1 MMEMVK
7 HSLKTFGV
15 SIVKVNH
22 IQESFLYFVTSFEQ
36 QVP

>member
-1 MMEMVK
+1 MIEIVK

-22 IQESFLYFVTSFEQ
+22 IQESFLYFATSFEQ
-36 QVP
+36 KVL